1 MDKKTA
7 NTLKKAK
14 KIKML
19 ITDVDGVLT
28 DATMNFFATPS
39 GKIAEVKKFCAY
51 DGLACHMLRDGGI
64 KSAIITGG
72 NAPATEKRAAS
83 LGMDFLYYNY
93 LSKTP
98 ALQDILKR
106 TGFKKEEIAYIGDDF
121 IDMPVMLEVGLSCAV
136 KTSMPEVK
144 KIAHYITKTAGG
156 KGAFREVTELLLKAQ
171 NKWNKTIKNAKEG
184 NIGKTPKP
192 KLKIVNYK
200 QSLSLLNA
208 KI

>member
-7 NTLKKAK
+7 EILKKAK

-72 NAPATEKRAAS
+72 NAPATEARAAS

-93 LSKTP
+93 LSKGV
-98 ALQDILKR
+98 ALKDLLKKS
-106 TGFKKEEIAYIGDDF
+106 GLKAEEIAYIGDDF
-121 IDMPVMLEVGLSCAV
+121 IDMPAMLKAGFACAV
-136 KTSMPEVK
+136 KTSIPEVK
-144 KIAHYITKTAGG
+144 KIAHYITKKEGG

-171 NKWNKTIKNAKEG
+171 GKWTKTINNAKTG

-192 KLKIVNYK
+192 ELKIVNFK
-200 QSLSLLNA
+200 Q
-208 KI
+208 K

>member
-7 NTLKKAK
+7 NILKKAK

-28 DATMNFFATPS
+28 DATMNFFTNP
-39 GKIAEVKKFCAY
+39 KKELLEVKKFCAY

-93 LSKTP
+93 LSKKP
-98 ALQDILKR
+98 ALNDILRK
-106 TGFKKEEIAYIGDDF
+106 TGLKAEEIAYIGDDF
-121 IDMPVMLEVGLSCAV
+121 IDMPVLLEVGLACAV
-136 KTSMPEVK
+136 KTSIPEVK
-144 KIAHYITKTAGG
+144 KIVHYVTKKEGG
-156 KGAFREVTELLLKAQ
+156 RGAFREVTELLLKAQ
-171 NKWNKTIKNAKEG
+171 GKWERTIKSAKEG
-184 NIGKTPKP
+184 TIGKTPKP
-192 KLKIVNYK
+192 KLQVVNFRQK
-200 QSLSLLNA
+200 
-208 KI
+208 

>member
-7 NTLKKAK
+7 EILKRAK

-72 NAPATEKRAAS
+72 NAPATENRAAS
-83 LGMDFLYYNY
+83 LGMDFLYYNF
-93 LSKTP
+93 LSKGV
-98 ALQDILKR
+98 ALKDLLKKS
-106 TGFKKEEIAYIGDDF
+106 GLKAEEVAFIGDDF
-121 IDMPVMLEVGLSCAV
+121 IDMPAMLEAGLACAV
-136 KTSMPEVK
+136 KTSIPEVK
-144 KIAHYITKTAGG
+144 KIAHYITKKDGG
-156 KGAFREVTELLLKAQ
+156 KGAFREVAELLLKAQ
-171 NKWNKTIKNAKEG
+171 GKWQKTLENAQIG

-192 KLKIVNYK
+192 KLKVIDYK
-200 QSLSLLNA
+200 Q
-208 KI
+208 K

>member
-7 NTLKKAK
+7 AVLKKAK

-39 GKIAEVKKFCAY
+39 KEIAEVKKFCAY

-72 NAPATEKRAAS
+72 NAPATEKRARS

-93 LSKTP
+93 LSKSS
-98 ALQDILKR
+98 AFRDILKKS
-106 TGFKKEEIAYIGDDF
+106 GLKAEEVAYIGDDF
-121 IDMPVMLEVGLSCAV
+121 IDMPPLLEAGLACAV

-144 KIAHYITKTAGG
+144 KIAHYITKKEGG
-156 KGAFREVTELLLKAQ
+156 RGAFREVAELLLKAQ
-171 NKWNKTIKNAKEG
+171 GKWQQTIENAKTG
-184 NIGKTPKP
+184 NIGKSPKP
-192 KLKIVNYK
+192 QLQVVNFK
-200 QSLSLLNA
+200 ETVF
-208 KI
+208 

>member
-7 NTLKKAK
+7 NILKKAK

-28 DATMNFFATPS
+28 DATMNFFATP
-39 GKIAEVKKFCAY
+39 KNEVVEVKKFCAY

-72 NAPATEKRAAS
+72 NAPATEKRAGS
-83 LGMDFLYYNY
+83 LGMDFLYYNF
-93 LSKTP
+93 LSKG
-98 ALQDILKR
+98 AAFKEILKK
-106 TGFKKEEIAYIGDDF
+106 TGLKAEEVAYIGDDF
-121 IDMPVMLEVGLSCAV
+121 IDIPVLLEVGLACAV

-144 KIAHYITKTAGG
+144 KIAHYITKKEGG
-156 KGAFREVTELLLKAQ
+156 RGAFREVAELLLKAQ
-171 NKWNKTIKNAKEG
+171 GKWKQTIKDAKEG

-192 KLKIVNYK
+192 KLQVVNFRQK
-200 QSLSLLNA
+200 
-208 KI
+208 

>member
-7 NTLKKAK
+7 EILKKAK

-72 NAPATEKRAAS
+72 NAPATEARAAS

-93 LSKTP
+93 LSKGV
-98 ALQDILKR
+98 ALKDLLKKS
-106 TGFKKEEIAYIGDDF
+106 GLKAEEVAFIGDDF
-121 IDMPVMLEVGLSCAV
+121 IDMPAMLKAGLACAV
-136 KTSMPEVK
+136 KTSIPEVK
-144 KIAHYITKTAGG
+144 KIAHYITKKEGG
-156 KGAFREVTELLLKAQ
+156 KGAFREVAELLLKAQ
-171 NKWNKTIKNAKEG
+171 GKWTKTISNAKTG

-192 KLKIVNYK
+192 KLKIVNFK
-200 QSLSLLNA
+200 Q
-208 KI
+208 K

>member
-1 MDKKTA
+1 MDKKT
-7 NTLKKAK
+7 TEILKRAK

-72 NAPATEKRAAS
+72 NAPATENRA
-83 LGMDFLYYNY
+83 
-93 LSKTP
+93 LSKGI
-98 ALQDILKR
+98 ALEDLLKKS
-106 TGFKKEEIAYIGDDF
+106 GLKAEEVAFIGDDF
-121 IDMPVMLEVGLSCAV
+121 IDMPAMLKAGLACAV
-136 KTSMPEVK
+136 KSSIPEVK
-144 KIAHYITKTAGG
+144 KIAHYITKREGG
-156 KGAFREVTELLLKAQ
+156 KGAFREVAELLLKAQ
-171 NKWNKTIKNAKEG
+171 GKWKQTLENAKVG

-192 KLKIVNYK
+192 KLQVVDYK
-200 QSLSLLNA
+200 R
-208 KI
+208 K

>member
-7 NTLKKAK
+7 AILKKAK

-72 NAPATEKRAAS
+72 NAPATEHRFRS

-93 LSKTP
+93 LSKGP
-98 ALQDILKR
+98 ALEDILKK
-106 TGFKKEEIAYIGDDF
+106 TGLKKEEIAYIGDDF
-121 IDMPVMLEVGLSCAV
+121 IDMPVMLKAGLACAV
-136 KTSMPEVK
+136 KTSVPEVK
-144 KIAHYITKTAGG
+144 KIAHYITKKEGG
-156 KGAFREVTELLLKAQ
+156 KGSFREVAELLLKAQ
-171 NKWNKTIKNAKEG
+171 GKWPQTIQNAKNG
-184 NIGKTPKP
+184 NIGKSPKP
-192 KLKIVNYK
+192 RMQIIDFKRK
-200 QSLSLLNA
+200 
-208 KI
+208 

>member
-1 MDKKTA
+1 MDKKTK
-7 NTLKKAK
+7 NILKKAK

-93 LSKTP
+93 LSKGP
-98 ALQDILKR
+98 AFKDILKK
-106 TGFKKEEIAYIGDDF
+106 TGLKAEEVAYIGDDF
-121 IDMPVMLEVGLSCAV
+121 IDMPVLLEAGLACAV
-136 KTSMPEVK
+136 KTSIPEVK
-144 KIAHYITKTAGG
+144 KIAHYITKKEGG
-156 KGAFREVTELLLKAQ
+156 RGSFREVAELLLKAQ
-171 NKWNKTIKNAKEG
+171 GKWPKTIENAKNG
-184 NIGKTPKP
+184 HIGKTPKP
-192 KLKIVNYK
+192 KLQVVDFK
-200 QSLSLLNA
+200 QNNF
-208 KI
+208 

>member
-7 NTLKKAK
+7 AILKKAK

-72 NAPATEKRAAS
+72 NAPATEHRFSS

-93 LSKTP
+93 LSKCP
-98 ALQDILKR
+98 ALEDILKR
-106 TGFKKEEIAYIGDDF
+106 TGLKKEEIAYIGDDF
-121 IDMPVMLEVGLSCAV
+121 IDMPVMLKAGLACAV
-136 KTSMPEVK
+136 KTSVPEVK
-144 KIAHYITKTAGG
+144 KIAHYITKKEGG
-156 KGAFREVTELLLKAQ
+156 KGAFREVAELLLKAQ
-171 NKWNKTIKNAKEG
+171 GKWPQTIQNAKNG
-184 NIGKTPKP
+184 NIGKSPKP
-192 KLKIVNYK
+192 KIQIIDFKHK
-200 QSLSLLNA
+200 
-208 KI
+208 

>member
-7 NTLKKAK
+7 TILKKAK

-28 DATMNFFATPS
+28 DATMNFFTNPQ
-39 GKIAEVKKFCAY
+39 KELLEVKKFCAY

-93 LSKTP
+93 LSKGP
-98 ALQDILKR
+98 ALQDILKK
-106 TGFKKEEIAYIGDDF
+106 TGLKAEEIAYIGDDF
-121 IDMPVMLEVGLSCAV
+121 IDMPVLLKVGLACAV
-136 KTSMPEVK
+136 KTSIPEVK
-144 KIAHYITKTAGG
+144 KIVHYVTKKEGG
-156 KGAFREVTELLLKAQ
+156 RGAFREVTELLLKAQ
-171 NKWNKTIKNAKEG
+171 GKWNKTIKNAQEG
-184 NIGKTPKP
+184 TIGKTPKP
-192 KLKIVNYK
+192 KLQVINFRQK
-200 QSLSLLNA
+200 
-208 KI
+208 

>member
-7 NTLKKAK
+7 NILKKAK

-28 DATMNFFATPS
+28 DATMNFFATP
-39 GKIAEVKKFCAY
+39 KNEIVEVKKFCAY

-72 NAPATEKRAAS
+72 NAPATEHRASS

-93 LSKTP
+93 LSKGS
-98 ALQDILKR
+98 AFQDILKR
-106 TGFKKEEIAYIGDDF
+106 TGLKAQEIAYIGDDF
-121 IDMPVMLEVGLSCAV
+121 IDIPVMLEAGLACAV
-136 KTSMPEVK
+136 KTSVPEVK
-144 KIAHYITKTAGG
+144 KIAHYITQKEGG

-171 NKWNKTIKNAKEG
+171 GKWKQTVKNAQSG
-184 NIGKTPKP
+184 NIGKAPKP
-192 KLKIVNYK
+192 KTQIVNFK
-200 QSLSLLNA
+200 
-208 KI
+208 KK

>member
-1 MDKKTA
+1 MDKKT
-7 NTLKKAK
+7 TEILKRAK

-72 NAPATEKRAAS
+72 NAPATENRAVS
-83 LGMDFLYYNY
+83 LGMDFLYYNF
-93 LSKTP
+93 LSKGI
-98 ALQDILKR
+98 ALKDLLKKS
-106 TGFKKEEIAYIGDDF
+106 GLKAEEVAFIGDDF
-121 IDMPVMLEVGLSCAV
+121 IDMPAMLEAGLACAV
-136 KTSMPEVK
+136 KSSIPEVK
-144 KIAHYITKTAGG
+144 KIAHYITKREGG
-156 KGAFREVTELLLKAQ
+156 KGAFREVAELLLKAQ
-171 NKWNKTIKNAKEG
+171 GKWKQTLENAKIG

-192 KLKIVNYK
+192 KLQVVDYK
-200 QSLSLLNA
+200 Q
-208 KI
+208 K